1 MVSSIKSVYRSLNCD
16 RIHQGDVLS
25 DFKFPTIVSL
35 GNDDNIELTSI
46 QYGMILSQD
55 CDLEGIHILNS
66 QIRQTDDFSSINPI
80 NGNKFLPSIIIAPAF
95 LAEDVNSGD
104 YLLDMGFKMD
114 NKGNPSKSNWQS
126 IEKNNNPRYHFLSD
140 SEEEGLPNLIIDFK
154 IFYTLPYDYIFFKY
168 TDVYTCS
175 LSELFRESLSQRFFS
190 YHSRVGLPNFE
201 NIVNCEND

>member
-1 MVSSIKSVYRSLNCD
+1 MVSSIKSVYRILNCD
-16 RIHQGDVLS
+16 RIHQGDVLY
-25 DFKFPTIVSL
+25 DFDFPTIVAV
-35 GNDDNIELTSI
+35 GNRSDIEVTSI

-55 CDLEGIHILNS
+55 CDLEGAHILHS
-66 QIRQTDDFSSINPI
+66 QIQKLADFSDVNPI

-114 NKGNPSKSNWQS
+114 NKGKPSKSNWQS
-126 IEKNNNPRYHFLSD
+126 IVKNNNPRYHFLID

-168 TDVYTCS
+168 NEVYTCS
-175 LSELFRESLSQRFFS
+175 LNELFRESLSQRFFS
-190 YHSRVGLPNFE
+190 YHSRVGLPIFE
-201 NIVNCEND
+201 NNNCEND